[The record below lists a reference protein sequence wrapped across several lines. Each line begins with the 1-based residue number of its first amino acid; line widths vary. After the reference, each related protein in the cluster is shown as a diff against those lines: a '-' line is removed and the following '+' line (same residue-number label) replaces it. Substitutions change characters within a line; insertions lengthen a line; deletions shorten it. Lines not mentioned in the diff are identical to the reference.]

1 AVAKAERSVKISKAL
16 PDLSVGYFNQSF
28 IGSATSDGGVAT
40 GSDRFSGVTVGV
52 AVPLIFGSQ
61 VADVKSARIKEQMVS
76 TNNSYYRK
84 VIESELARQQQ
95 AVQMYA
101 KNLEYYRDSGLPQA
115 EFIIDN
121 ARKSFENGAID
132 YVEYFQGL
140 DQALK
145 VKFNHLIAL
154 NEYNQSVIGLEYL
167 IGQ

>member
-1 AVAKAERSVKISKAL
+1 
-16 PDLSVGYFNQSF
+16 
-28 IGSATSDGGVAT
+28 
-40 GSDRFSGVTVGV
+40 
-52 AVPLIFGSQ
+52 
-61 VADVKSARIKEQMVS
+61 
-76 TNNSYYRK
+76 